1 MAAKEAYTIKEFCEA
16 HGISQSC
23 FYEAQREGWGP
34 RVMRIGT
41 KGSRIS
47 VEAAAAWRREMEM
60 RAEAERQSEAA
71 AA

>member
-16 HGISQSC
+16 HGISPSC

-34 RVMRIGT
+34 RVMRIGA

-47 VEAAAAWRREMEM
+47 VELAAEWRRAMEQ
-60 RAEAERQSEAA
+60 RAAAERQSESAA
-71 AA
+71 A